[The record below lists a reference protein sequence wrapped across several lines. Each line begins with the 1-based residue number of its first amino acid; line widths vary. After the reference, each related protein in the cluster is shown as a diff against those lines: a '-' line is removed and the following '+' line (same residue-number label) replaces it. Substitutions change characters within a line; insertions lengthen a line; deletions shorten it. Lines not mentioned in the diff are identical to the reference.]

1 MMCPAVMDRYTC
13 FNNYKCKN
21 LSNCR
26 ACRFDKCILVGM
38 NPQGVKFPPSMDV
51 SRLIEYLSQRR
62 LHLLRDFTQH
72 SNSLAETCVVSQ
84 DMSDAQLLQY
94 LMLIESKV
102 KRVRETFKYSLP
114 PSTSM
119 TDINISRKFV
129 EWCLT

>member
-1 MMCPAVMDRYTC
+1 MY
-13 FNNYKCKN
+13 
-21 LSNCR
+21 S
-26 ACRFDKCILVGM
+26 VGM

-51 SRLIEYLSQRR
+51 SRLIEYLS
-62 LHLLRDFTQH
+62 HLP
-72 SNSLAETCVVSQ
+72 ETCVVSQ

-119 TDINISRKFV
+119 TDILISPGNLLNGVSHEEVF
-129 EWCLT
+129 